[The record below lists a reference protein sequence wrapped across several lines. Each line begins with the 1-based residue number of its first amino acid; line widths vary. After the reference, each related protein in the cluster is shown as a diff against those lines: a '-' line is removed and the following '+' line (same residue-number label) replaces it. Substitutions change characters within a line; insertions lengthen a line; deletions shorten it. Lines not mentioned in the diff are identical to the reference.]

1 VTELRVQRTY
11 SHPIERVWRALT
23 DAERLAVWLMPN
35 DFEPRVGHAFTL
47 TTEPGPGFDGV
58 VRCEVLELDAP
69 RSMTW
74 SWQGGPIDTRVR
86 FVLREVEGGTQL
98 TVLQT
103 GFRGAK
109 GWLIAR
115 MLKIG
120 SRTLYGKNLP
130 EELERMAGDEPAN
143 PGASQPDVACMSPEQ
158 SVLRRLVAWLS
169 PRS

>member
-1 VTELRVQRTY
+1 
-11 SHPIERVWRALT
+11 
-23 DAERLAVWLMPN
+23 
-35 DFEPRVGHAFTL
+35 
-47 TTEPGPGFDGV
+47 
-58 VRCEVLELDAP
+58 
-69 RSMTW
+69 
-74 SWQGGPIDTRVR
+74 
-86 FVLREVEGGTQL
+86 
-98 TVLQT
+98 
-103 GFRGAK
+103 
-109 GWLIAR
+109 